1 MKTLSSLL
9 MGLGFFVFGIWAP
22 LAFGQITSAAG
33 QAERI
38 FKTAEEAWHRGEWQA
53 AVARFKEAAEA
64 APAQEIGPEAQC
76 HYAECLSFLTA
87 PEIAIEEY
95 EKVIR
100 QHPGTPSAHEAKT
113 GIAAL
118 KYWLGDL
125 QAAKALFLEV
135 ARETKDWAMIKE
147 CVSRLKHLQRLI
159 DLEQNHPEI
168 LARDCGPKAF
178 SDFCKL
184 KGVDLKERELTR
196 LLPVGKEGVTMEAIR
211 RAGRAKSLKLVGA
224 RLGPDQLQLA
234 TKPFIAHLR
243 NHHFCVITST
253 RGNRID
259 FIDPHGRETYTT
271 TNRFHVLWD
280 GTALVQEKGVAGLR
294 REQVLSAE
302 AMKRIYGGH
311 HLHGN
316 EDGGCDENPASGCDG
331 NSNCGG
337 GQPGFPMWQVN
348 MANYNF
354 LIRDLVFAYD
364 GLGPK
369 VEFRLTYS
377 SDSTIVSAFGRSWT
391 HSYNIF
397 LSENPDG
404 VDVRRGGAKVDHFIS
419 RGDGTYMPPLWNFDE
434 LRKETNTGTYALKIK
449 STKETQYFDASGR
462 LNSIADRN
470 GHALT
475 LQYEGAR
482 LRTITDAAHR
492 VTTLN
497 YHANGLVSEV
507 IDPLGRLSRY
517 VYDTSSNLVTY
528 VDVATNAITYTY
540 DSISYMESFTTP
552 RGTWQVRRGS
562 TPNFSDMPYIL
573 RQVIDPQGQVRS
585 YDTGPLIAWYDDE
598 RTNRW
603 FVFSEGAGET
613 TQFTDP
619 LGNKWKRDYFQG
631 NPFSFADPEGR
642 TANYFYDT
650 RGNRTSARPPG
661 GPEFTYGYDS
671 RDNLTNQST
680 ALGRMTHYTYDAHDN
695 LTGMI
700 NAKGHTTSF
709 SYDGRGLLASLTDPR
724 TNTTHF
730 NYDSRGNL
738 AGLTNAA
745 AGVTR
750 FTHDTVGRISTITD
764 PKGQQLF
771 YTRDPLDRVTRL
783 DAPGGITRTFTFACC
798 SLTAVS
804 DSSGTLGFDVDAVG
818 RLKHFTNNFGQVIG
832 YEYDAN
838 GNLIRLVYPG
848 NKIVTYQYDAA
859 NRLIAVT
866 DWLTQ
871 TTRYNYEGSG
881 RLLASTNSNGTV
893 ALYRYDEGGRLSSL
907 THQTAMGTLLVAYK
921 LGVDPLGNFTNIA
934 TIGGLAQQ
942 FTATNANFSYDT
954 DNRIAAGGGVT
965 FTHDANGNLTGL
977 SGAPPT
983 TFGYDVFD
991 RLTSVQRGTY
1001 MAQHGY
1007 NAIGQRVARTVNG
1020 TTTRYVIDPREP
1032 VSRLLM
1038 ETDDAG
1044 NPLAYYVYGMG
1055 LVAKITPAGQSYTYH
1070 FDWRASTA
1078 ALTDSAGAVVNRYTY
1093 DPWGNVGTNTVELV
1107 ANPFR
1112 FVGRLGVMD
1121 DGNGSFYMR
1130 ARYYLPGVG
1139 RLTSKDPVGLRG
1151 GPNFYAYAM
1160 NDPLGLMDPLGLSY
1174 VDVGFSFGY
1183 GGGGIV
1189 FGYYFGED
1197 GLHPYA
1203 GGGVM
1208 TPGPG
1213 FSLMWSPGSPSPGC
1227 WSTQVGGGSILGGA
1241 AGYGGGSAFWEVGFT
1256 TPGASAVTYYTW

>member
-9 MGLGFFVFGIWAP
+9 MGLGLFVFGACVP
-22 LAFGQITSAAG
+22 LAFGQAAPDG
-33 QAERI
+33 RAKLL
-38 FKTAEEAWHRGEWQA
+38 FKTAEAAWHRGQWQE
-53 AVARFKEAAEA
+53 AVAKFKEAAA
-64 APAQEIGPEAQC
+64 TAPADEIGAEAQC

-100 QHPGTPSAHEAKT
+100 RHPGAPAAHEAKT

-125 QAAKALFLEV
+125 QTSKALFLEV
-135 ARETKDWAMIKE
+135 ARETKDWATIKE
-147 CVSRLKHLQRLI
+147 CVGRLKHLQRLI

-196 LLPVGKEGVTMEAIR
+196 LLPVGKNGVTMEAIR

-224 RLGPDQLQLA
+224 RLSSDQLHLA
-234 TKPFIAHLR
+234 AKPFIAHLR
-243 NHHFCVITST
+243 NHHFCVVTST

-280 GTALVQEKGVAGLR
+280 GTALVQEKGVAGLK
-294 REQVLSAE
+294 REQMLSAE
-302 AMKRIYGGH
+302 ALKRIYGGH

-337 GQPGFPMWQVN
+337 GQPGLPMWQVN

-419 RGDGTYMPPLWNFDE
+419 RGDGTYTPPLWNFDE
-434 LRKETNTGTYALKIK
+434 LRKDTNSGTYTLKIK
-449 STKETQYFDASGR
+449 STKETQSFDASGR
-462 LNSIADRN
+462 LTSIADRN

-475 LQYEGAR
+475 LQYEGTR
-482 LRTITDAAHR
+482 LRTITDAASR
-492 VTTLN
+492 VTMLN
-497 YHANGLVSEV
+497 YHPNGLVSEV
-507 IDPLGRLSRY
+507 IDPLGRRASY
-517 VYDTSSNLVTY
+517 IYDTSSNLVTY
-528 VDVATNAITYTY
+528 IDMATNVITYTY
-540 DSISYMESFTTP
+540 DAVTYMSSFVTP
-552 RGTWQVRRGS
+552 RGMWQVRRGS
-562 TPNFSDMPYIL
+562 TPNFTDMPYIL
-573 RQVIDPQGQVRS
+573 REIIDPLGQARK

-619 LGNKWKRDYFQG
+619 LGHKWRRDYFQG
-631 NPFSFADPEGR
+631 NPSSFSDPEGR
-642 TANYFYDT
+642 RALYSYDN
-650 RGNRTSARPPG
+650 RGNRTHADPPG
-661 GPEFTYGYDS
+661 APDFNYSYDS
-671 RDNLTNQST
+671 RDNLTNQTT
-680 ALGRMTHYTYDAHDN
+680 ALGRTTRYTYDAHDN

-709 SYDGRGLLASLTDPR
+709 GYDGRGLLASLTDSR
-724 TNTTHF
+724 TNTTRF
-730 NYDSRGNL
+730 NYDARGHL
-738 AGLTNAA
+738 AGITNPVG
-745 AGVTR
+745 GVTR
-750 FTHDTVGRISTITD
+750 FTYDNVGRLSTITD
-764 PKGQQLF
+764 PKGQQLT
-771 YTRDPLDRVTRL
+771 YTRDPLDRVTRV
-783 DAPGGITRTFTFACC
+783 DAPGGLTRTFTFACC

-804 DSSGTLGFDVDAVG
+804 DSSGTVGFDVDAVG

-838 GNLIRLVYPG
+838 GNLVGLDYPG
-848 NKIVTYQYDAA
+848 NKVVSYQYDAA

-866 DWLTQ
+866 DWLAQ
-871 TTRYNYEGSG
+871 TTHYTYEGSG

-893 ALYRYDEGGRLSSL
+893 TLYRYDEGGRLSSL

-942 FTATNANFSYDT
+942 FAATNATFSYDA
-954 DNRIAAGGGVT
+954 DNRIAVGGGVT
-965 FTHDANGNLTGL
+965 FSHDANGNLTGL
-977 SGAPPT
+977 SGSPAT
-983 TFGYDVFD
+983 TFGYDALD
-991 RLTSVQRGTY
+991 RLTSVQRGAY
-1001 MAQHGY
+1001 SAQHVY
-1007 NAIGQRVARTVNG
+1007 DSIGQRVTRTVNG
-1020 TTTRYVIDPREP
+1020 ATTRYVIDPHGP
-1032 VSRLLM
+1032 LSRVLM
-1038 ETDDAG
+1038 ETDGMG
-1044 NPLAYYVYGMG
+1044 NPLVYYVYGMG
-1055 LVAKITPAGQSYTYH
+1055 LVTRITPAGQTHTYH
-1070 FDWRASTA
+1070 FDWRGSTV
-1078 ALTDSAGAVVNRYTY
+1078 ALTDAAGAAVNRYAY
-1093 DPWGNVGTNTVELV
+1093 DPWGNVATNSVEAV
-1107 ANPFR
+1107 ANSFR

-1121 DGNGSFYMR
+1121 DGNGLFYMR
-1130 ARYYLPGVG
+1130 ARYYMPGVG
-1139 RLTSKDPVGLRG
+1139 RFTSKDPAALLG

-1160 NDPLGLMDPLGLSY
+1160 NDPLGLMDPLGLWY
-1174 VDVGFSFGY
+1174 IDWGLSFGFGNGTGVV
-1183 GGGGIV
+1183 GGV
-1189 FGYYFGED
+1189 FLGPD
-1197 GLHPYA
+1197 GVHPYA

-1227 WSTQVGGGSILGGA
+1227 WSAQVGGGIWGGGA
-1241 AGYGGGSAFWEVGFT
+1241 IGYGGGSSFWEVGFT
-1256 TPGASAVTYYTW
+1256 TPGVGAVSYYTW